1 MKRAEFADDSMCF
14 ACGEKNADGL
24 HLKFDYTG
32 EHVSTTLAFAQKFQ
46 GYSSIVHGGLIST
59 VLDETMVTLLNRM
72 GHLAVT
78 AELSVRFLSPLSIG
92 QTVTVTADL
101 IEVRG
106 RTFRVAATA
115 TLPDGTRIAT
125 SEARCVSLGS
135 LRDDDARS

>member
-1 MKRAEFADDSMCF
+1 MMWAEFAYDSMCF

-24 HLKFDYTG
+24 HLEFDYTG
-32 EHVSTTLAFAQKFQ
+32 EHISTTLAFAQKFQ

-59 VLDETMVTLLNRM
+59 VLDEPMVTLLNRM

-78 AELSVRFLSPLSIG
+78 AELSVRFLSPLSVG

-101 IEVRG
+101 IEARG

-115 TLPDGTRIAT
+115 ALPDGTRIAT
-125 SEARCVSLGS
+125 SEARCVSLGA
-135 LRDDDARS
+135 LRDDARS

>member
-1 MKRAEFADDSMCF
+1 MPDPLLSNNLKMAERYKSVFWIGKDR
-14 ACGEKNADGL
+14 L
-24 HLKFDYTG
+24 P
-32 EHVSTTLAFAQKFQ
+32 
-46 GYSSIVHGGLIST
+46 

-78 AELSVRFLSPLSIG
+78 AELSVRFLSPLSVG

-101 IEVRG
+101 IEARG

-115 TLPDGTRIAT
+115 ILPDGTRIAT

-135 LRDDDARS
+135 LGADEAQS